1 MSLLTRLRRLL
12 APENR
17 RKMEISPVSTLL
29 RARQDA
35 GFRDFAP
42 SRRNQLGVARVS
54 LRGKRRLG
62 HDFGIIPMAGGKLP

>member
-1 MSLLTRLRRLL
+1 MSLLTRLRRFL

-35 GFRDFAP
+35 GFRDFGP
-42 SRRNQLGVARVS
+42 SRRNQLGAARVT
-54 LRGKRRLG
+54 GRLG
-62 HDFGIIPMAGGKLP
+62 RDFGIIPMAGGKLP